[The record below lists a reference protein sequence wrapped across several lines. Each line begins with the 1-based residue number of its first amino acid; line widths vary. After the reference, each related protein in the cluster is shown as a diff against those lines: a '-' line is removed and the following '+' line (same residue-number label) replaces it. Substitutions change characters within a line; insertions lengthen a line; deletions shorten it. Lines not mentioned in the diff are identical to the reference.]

1 MAFDLKEIIA
11 SRLGEN
17 YQLHERHINRTL
29 VAAQRVIGFDK
40 VYARAEGAYL
50 FDMDNQPYL
59 DFLSG
64 YSVFNI
70 GRNHPVVKQAIRDV
84 LDLDLPN
91 MVQMD
96 CSLLSGL
103 LAEALVKR
111 MPTHLNA
118 VFFCNSGT
126 EAMEGAL
133 KFARAA
139 TGRQRVVSLASAFHG
154 LTLGSLSLMGCES
167 FTDGFGQLMQGFD
180 TRVPLDDVA
189 ELNRQLRAR
198 DVAAFVIETVQGKGC
213 QAPTSDFFVR
223 AQELCRKYG
232 TLLISDEVQTGLGR
246 TGKMFGFQHWNLEPD
261 IITLAKTLSG
271 GYVPCGAIV
280 TRREIYQKTFSRMD
294 RCVVHSTTFG
304 RNNLAMACGLAAL
317 EVIDQENLVE
327 RSANMGALLM
337 ERIEGLKTK
346 HSFVKEVRGKGLMVG
361 IEFHEPNEFKVKMA
375 WKLLHK
381 IDKVLFAQMIVT
393 QMLSKHRI
401 LTQVAGHGMD
411 VLKILPP
418 LIIGEKEVDMFV
430 NALDEV
436 LTECRKFPGPMW
448 ELGNNFV
455 RAAIGS
461 RRTTGAPSSVS
472 ASA

>member
-1 MAFDLKEIIA
+1 MAFDLKEMIA
-11 SRLGEN
+11 ARLGEN
-17 YQLHERHINRTL
+17 YQLHERHLNRTL

-50 FDMDNQPYL
+50 YDMDNAAYL

-70 GRNHPVVKQAIRDV
+70 GRNHPAVKQAIRDV

-103 LAEALVKR
+103 LAEAITKR
-111 MPTHLNA
+111 TPPHLDA

-139 TGRQRVVSLASAFHG
+139 TQRKRVVSLENAFHG
-154 LTLGSLSLMGCES
+154 LSLGSLSLMGCES
-167 FTDGFGQLMQGFD
+167 FTEGFGPLMEGFD
-180 TRVPLDDVA
+180 ARVALDDIA
-189 ELNRQLRAR
+189 ALERELSQR
-198 DVAAFVIETVQGKGC
+198 DVAAFVIEPVQGKGC
-213 QAPTSDFFVR
+213 RFPKTDFFQQ
-223 AQELCRKYG
+223 AQELCRKHG
-232 TLLISDEVQTGLGR
+232 TLFICDEIQTGLGR
-246 TGKMFGFQHWNLEPD
+246 TGKMFGFQHWDLEPD

-280 TRREIYQKTFSRMD
+280 ARREIYQKTFSRMD

-317 EVIDQENLVE
+317 DVIDSENLTDN
-327 RSANMGALLM
+327 AAKMGALLM
-337 ERIEGLKTK
+337 EKVDALRTK
-346 HSFVKEVRGKGLMVG
+346 HSVIKEVRGKGLMIA
-361 IEFHEPNEFKVKMA
+361 IEFHEPSEFKLKMA

-381 IDKVLFAQMIVT
+381 VDKVLFAQMIVS
-393 QMLSKHRI
+393 QLLARDRI
-401 LTQVAGHGMD
+401 LSQVAGHAMD
-411 VLKILPP
+411 VVKILPP
-418 LIIGEKEVDMFV
+418 LIIGEREVDLFV
-430 NALDEV
+430 SALDRA

-448 ELGNNFV
+448 DLGNNFV
-455 RAAIGS
+455 RHAIRS
-461 RRTTGAPSSVS
+461 KSSAEERRKVPA
-472 ASA
+472 